1 MEYLTMRLFYQ
12 KFCYKEQKLKQ
23 FQNIIKLFKH
33 NLIKLTTF
41 IMNKELISKAIV
53 SAINLISNEL
63 DVIEYEDLKNEFSM
77 TLEELN
83 IALNE
88 LEKQ

>member
-1 MEYLTMRLFYQ
+1 
-12 KFCYKEQKLKQ
+12 
-23 FQNIIKLFKH
+23 
-33 NLIKLTTF
+33 
-41 IMNKELISKAIV
+41 MNKELISKAIV